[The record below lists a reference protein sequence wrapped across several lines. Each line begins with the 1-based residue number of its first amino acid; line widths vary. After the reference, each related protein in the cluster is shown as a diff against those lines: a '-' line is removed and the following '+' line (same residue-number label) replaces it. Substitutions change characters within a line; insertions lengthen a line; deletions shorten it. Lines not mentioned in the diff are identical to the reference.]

1 MIAAN
6 AIAPSFPPKPTN
18 ASCKRRIKIP
28 NKNPDNAIQLIFMI
42 LAEVMPTKVDPIN
55 TYGIL
60 SERSWFS
67 FKTSGLFLMYDTFP
81 RSRNEFK
88 RETEKF

>member
-60 SERSWFS
+60 SERSS
-67 FKTSGLFLMYDTFP
+67 GKKSGNQKKTYATTSDKKADIRMGD
-81 RSRNEFK
+81 
-88 RETEKF
+88 